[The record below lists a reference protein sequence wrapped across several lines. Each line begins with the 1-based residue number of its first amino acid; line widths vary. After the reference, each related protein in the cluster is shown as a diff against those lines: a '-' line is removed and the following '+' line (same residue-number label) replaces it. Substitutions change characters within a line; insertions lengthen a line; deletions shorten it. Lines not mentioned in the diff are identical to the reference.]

1 MFTFTEGPTGKFTLI
16 PMPDRFFEFPS
27 SNSGGALLILN
38 GFANN
43 SATLTSEHN
52 QGILIAATQA
62 MASFGTGSGAL
73 EFYGITDRTGSADYN
88 LQLSRQRAATALS
101 AMRSAMGLQDRMLAF
116 SNGLGERLAD
126 EYYQQQDNTRSD
138 GFRGVACYLW
148 DSLNRATDPF
158 FQLEIAFAAPPTGG
172 DPARRALLAPL
183 HLGRLKS
190 APRSPFA

>member
-1 MFTFTEGPTGKFTLI
+1 MFTFTESPTGKFTLI

-43 SATLTSEHN
+43 SATLLAEHHL
-52 QGILIAATQA
+52 GILIAATQA

-73 EFYGITDRTGSADYN
+73 EFYGVTDRTGSDEYN
-88 LQLSRQRAATALS
+88 LQLSRQRAATALNV
-101 AMRSAMGLQDRMLAF
+101 MKSAMGLADHLVAF

-126 EYYQQQDNTRSD
+126 EYYQKQDNTRSD
-138 GFRGVACYLW
+138 GLRGVACYLW
-148 DSLNRATDPF
+148 DSVNRATDPF
-158 FQLEIAFAAPPTGG
+158 FRLEIAFAAPPTGG
-172 DPARRALLAPL
+172 DPARRALLGPL

-190 APRSPFA
+190 SPRSPFA